1 VPERALEAAA
11 ILKTF
16 SGAVALDHVSLTLA
30 RGEVHAL
37 AGENGAGKSTLVKVL
52 SGVYPPE
59 AGQLRRPGERLSF
72 AGPLDAQR
80 AGIRT
85 LYQDDNLIPSMSI
98 ARNLFLG
105 GEPRTRLGLI
115 DAGRMH
121 DRAAEILRD
130 HGVNA
135 DVRRPLRSLGPG
147 AQKLVALARAVT
159 AGAQVIIMDEPTAV
173 MEPPEIETLFRV
185 IAEQRERGRSVLYVS
200 HRLEEL
206 YEICD
211 QVTLLREGRVVH
223 TGPLTGLGR
232 LSLVSLMLGRTPVQV
247 STAQHSGTPEQP
259 GDPPYLQATGLTRRH
274 ALADVSIELRQG
286 EVLGL
291 GGLLGAGR
299 TETAKAIAGALTLDA
314 GQVTVAGAP
323 LRNRSITGAIRAG
336 VSLLPENRTTEGII
350 PGLSIRDNITLAA
363 LPRLSY
369 FGMVSNARIDRVVET
384 FMRRLRIKA
393 TSPQQKVSE
402 LSSGNQQKVL
412 LARWLAM
419 QPKVLLLDEPT
430 RGIDVGAKAE
440 LQDLLD
446 ELAVNGLAILLISSD
461 LEELVSGCDRV
472 VVLRDGAVAAEL
484 TGPDVTEQRIIAAMA
499 PAGRRGDGDTRAE
512 ARDARAQRSPH

>member
-1 VPERALEAAA
+1 MVRPALEAAA
-11 ILKTF
+11 IVKGF
-16 SGAVALDHVSLTLA
+16 SGVLALDHVSLSVA
-30 RGEVHAL
+30 PGEVHAL
-37 AGENGAGKSTLVKVL
+37 AGENGAGKSTLVKIL
-52 SGVYPPE
+52 TGVHRPD
-59 AGQLRRPGERLSF
+59 GGRLRRDGEPL
-72 AGPLDAQR
+72 ALDGPLGARR
-80 AGIRT
+80 AGIRAVH
-85 LYQDDNLIPSMSI
+85 QDDSLIPSMSI

-105 GEPRTRLGLI
+105 EEPRGRFGLI
-115 DAGRMH
+115 DTARMH
-121 DRAAEILRD
+121 HRAAEILAAYGLR
-130 HGVNA
+130 A
-135 DVRRPLRSLGPG
+135 DPRRPLASLGAG
-147 AQKLVALARAVT
+147 AQKLVALARAVA
-159 AGAQVIIMDEPTAV
+159 AGARVIVLDEPTAV

-185 IAEQRERGRSVLYVS
+185 IEEQRARNRSVLYVS

-211 QVTLLREGRVVH
+211 RVTLLREGKVVH
-223 TGPLTGLGR
+223 TGPLTALARPG
-232 LSLVSLMLGRTPVQV
+232 LVSLMLGRPPVRLP
-247 STAQHSGTPEQP
+247 AAHP
-259 GDPPYLQATGLTRRH
+259 GEAHERPDDPPYLRATGLTRRH

-299 TETAKAIAGALTLDA
+299 SETAKAIAGALTLDS

-336 VSLLPENRTTEGII
+336 VSLLPENRKAEGII
-350 PGLSIRDNITLAA
+350 GSLSIRDNISLAA
-363 LPRLSY
+363 LPRLSR
-369 FGMVSNARIDRVVET
+369 FGVVSTARIDRIVET
-384 FMRRLRIKA
+384 FMRRLQIKA
-393 TSPQQKVSE
+393 ASPQQRVDE

-430 RGIDVGAKAE
+430 RGIDVGAKAQ

-446 ELAVNGLAILLISSD
+446 ELAVGGLAILLISSD

-484 TGPDVTEQRIIAAMA
+484 TGPEVTEEGIIAAMA
-499 PAGRRGDGDTRAE
+499 S
-512 ARDARAQRSPH
+512 ARTPVKNP

>member
-1 VPERALEAAA
+1 MTDSVLEAAA
-11 ILKTF
+11 ILKAF
-16 SGAVALDHVSLTLA
+16 PGVRALDHVSLTLT

-37 AGENGAGKSTLVKVL
+37 AGQNGAGKSTLVKVL
-52 SGVYPPE
+52 SGVYPPD
-59 AGQLRRPGERLSF
+59 GGRLSRDGEVLCLT
-72 AGPLDAQR
+72 GPLDAQR

-85 LYQDDNLIPSMSI
+85 IHQDDNLITSMSI

-105 GEPRTRLGLI
+105 AEPRTRLGLI
-115 DAGRMH
+115 DAARMH
-121 DRAAEILRD
+121 HRADEILR
-130 HGVNA
+130 GYGLRT
-135 DVRRPLRSLGPG
+135 DVRRPLRSVEPG
-147 AQKLVALARAVT
+147 AQRLVALARAVT
-159 AGAQVIIMDEPTAV
+159 ADAAVIVLDEPTAV
-173 MEPPEIETLFRV
+173 MDPPEVETLFRV

-206 YEICD
+206 YAICD
-211 QVTLLREGRVVH
+211 RVTLLREGRVVH
-223 TGPLTGLGR
+223 TGPMTALPR
-232 LSLVSLMLGRTPVQV
+232 HSLVSLMLGRTP
-247 STAQHSGTPEQP
+247 APAPAPQP
-259 GDPPYLQATGLTRRH
+259 GAACERPDDPPYLQATGLTRRH

-299 TETAKAIAGALTLDA
+299 TETAKAIAGAMTLDA
-314 GQVTVAGAP
+314 GEVTVAGAP

-336 VSLLPENRTTEGII
+336 VGLLPENRKTEGII
-350 PGLSIRDNITLAA
+350 PGLSVRDNICLAA
-363 LPRLSY
+363 LPRLSR
-369 FGMVSNARIDRVVET
+369 FGVVSNARIDRVVET
-384 FMRRLRIKA
+384 FMRRLQIKA
-393 TSPQQKVSE
+393 ASPHQPVAD

-412 LARWLAM
+412 LARWLAT

-430 RGIDVGAKAE
+430 RGIDVGAKAQ

-484 TGPDVTEQRIIAAMA
+484 TGLDVTEERIITAMA
-499 PAGRRGDGDTRAE
+499 
-512 ARDARAQRSPH
+512 SPS